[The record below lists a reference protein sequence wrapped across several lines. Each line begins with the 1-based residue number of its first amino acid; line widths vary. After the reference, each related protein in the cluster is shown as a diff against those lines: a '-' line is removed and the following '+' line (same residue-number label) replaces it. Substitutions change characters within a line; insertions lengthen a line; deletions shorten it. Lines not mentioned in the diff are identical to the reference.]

1 MRFISP
7 LLLIIL
13 ASAPAQAAEPAVY
26 YCEMKKKIAVDEDGR
41 VKEYELTKF
50 KFKDYKILENGEG
63 LIELGKGLG
72 FPNRLDNLSLH
83 PETYYGEDFWR
94 GYEKAHALLH
104 FFNKDTLFLSTSTSQ
119 GHLTVVSKCEKF

>member
-1 MRFISP
+1 MRFISS
-7 LLLIIL
+7 LLFIIL
-13 ASAPAQAAEPAVY
+13 AYVPAQAAEPVVY
-26 YCEMKKKIAVDEDGR
+26 YCEMKKKIAVDGDGR

-50 KFKDYKILENGEG
+50 KFKNYKIVENGEG

-72 FPNRLDNLSLH
+72 FPNRFDNRILR
-83 PETYYGEDFWR
+83 PYVYYGDDFWR